1 VIRYLLRRLLQAVL
15 VVFLLSIVIFGIARL
30 SGDPVDLLL
39 PMGATKAQRLLLIHQ
54 LGLDQ
59 PLPVQYLKFLVNA
72 LHGNFG
78 QSIRFQAPAMQLVL
92 ARIPNTAELAVAA
105 LVLAVVVGVPLGI
118 LAAVKQGKAV
128 DSVVSIF
135 AAFGQAVPSF
145 WLGILLILYFGVQ
158 LGWLPIAGQ
167 SGFKSLIMPAI
178 SLSVVPLVSIL
189 RLTRSSVIQILHL
202 DYVRTAEA
210 KGLRRFTVL
219 ARHVL
224 PNSMMPVI
232 TFTGILTGQLLGG
245 AVITEQIFAWPGIGQ
260 LAIQSIEARDYA
272 VVQAVTLLTSVI
284 VVSLNLLVDFSY
296 FLLDPRIRHAI
307 SSR

>member
-1 VIRYLLRRLLQAVL
+1 
-15 VVFLLSIVIFGIARL
+15 
-30 SGDPVDLLL
+30 
-39 PMGATKAQRLLLIHQ
+39 M
-54 LGLDQ
+54 
-59 PLPVQYLKFLVNA
+59 
-72 LHGNFG
+72 
-78 QSIRFQAPAMQLVL
+78 
-92 ARIPNTAELAVAA
+92 
-105 LVLAVVVGVPLGI
+105 
-118 LAAVKQGKAV
+118 

>member
-1 VIRYLLRRLLQAVL
+1 
-15 VVFLLSIVIFGIARL
+15 
-30 SGDPVDLLL
+30 
-39 PMGATKAQRLLLIHQ
+39 
-54 LGLDQ
+54 
-59 PLPVQYLKFLVNA
+59 
-72 LHGNFG
+72 
-78 QSIRFQAPAMQLVL
+78 
-92 ARIPNTAELAVAA
+92 
-105 LVLAVVVGVPLGI
+105 VVGVPLGI

-158 LGWLPIAGQ
+158 LGRLPIAGQ

-296 FLLDPRIRHAI
+296 FLLDPRLRHAI

>member
-1 VIRYLLRRLLQAVL
+1 MIRYLLRRLLQAVL